1 MHSIICVCVCVVCCC
16 AVTWLCQGAKIAVGG
31 SKPVFPN
38 DASLKGHFFSGT
50 VLTDVTEDMDIM
62 KEEIFGP
69 VLPIYRFKT
78 ESEVCPHA
86 THVHMLI
93 RMGG

>member
-1 MHSIICVCVCVVCCC
+1 M
-16 AVTWLCQGAKIAVGG
+16 
-31 SKPVFPN
+31 FPT

-78 ESEVCPHA
+78 EDEVCVHA
-86 THVHMLI
+86 TLVPAYIHMCI
-93 RMGG
+93 CAYVWMGDSVLAQFCFCGIVVARL